1 MHHPHAP
8 HDTRVSSQDTGGFFI
23 ALLRKLAPLPPTAL
37 NVRIRPRPPHGL
49 AVQAGTIAQEPTDVP
64 AADDE
69 DETRGTAASD
79 DGDVAADSA
88 SGQQQE
94 VTPAPAALEPAAPVV
109 VEAIAAPS
117 VVGAIVPAPTAVVD
131 AVDAV
136 VSVAAEPR
144 NVVVALKAAQ
154 GTVDDLYRRVSPTI
168 ATLLTVRTTLVAHA
182 GGRMSVKQ
190 KTMSYIVPYSTHFP
204 VFDYRPSSASPPPS
218 PYTCCTRDRRRRG
231 QSPWPR
237 RRSRSLRSPSGAP
250 QGCQLLPSLPR
261 MQQPAAASGV
271 VRR

>member
-1 MHHPHAP
+1 M
-8 HDTRVSSQDTGGFFI
+8 
-23 ALLRKLAPLPPTAL
+23 
-37 NVRIRPRPPHGL
+37 
-49 AVQAGTIAQEPTDVP
+49 
-64 AADDE
+64 
-69 DETRGTAASD
+69 
-79 DGDVAADSA
+79 
-88 SGQQQE
+88 
-94 VTPAPAALEPAAPVV
+94 TPAPAALEPAAPVV

-190 KTMSYIVPYSTHFP
+190 KNHELHCTLFHPFSRVRLQTQFGLSAAFP
-204 VFDYRPSSASPPPS
+204 VHLL
-218 PYTCCTRDRRRRG
+218 YT
-231 QSPWPR
+231 
-237 RRSRSLRSPSGAP
+237 RSPTARSVALAAETIA
-250 QGCQLLPSLPR
+250 QLALAVGRPTGMS
-261 MQQPAAASGV
+261 AAAFAAAYAAAGGGVGGGASLKIVHTGVRIFEANANSLGSRGVPLRQDVVDPESGSTSHPGYRLLQDGATLV
-271 VRR
+271 SHVCA